1 LFKQYNISIIGTD
14 NSASLGQFCLF

>member
-14 NSASLGQFCLF
+14 NSASLGQFYLF